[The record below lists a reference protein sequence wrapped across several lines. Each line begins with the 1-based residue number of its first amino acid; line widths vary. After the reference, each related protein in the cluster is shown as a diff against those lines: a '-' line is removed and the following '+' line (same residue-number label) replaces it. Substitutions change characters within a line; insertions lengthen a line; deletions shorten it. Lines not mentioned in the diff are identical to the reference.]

1 MAIKFQQKNNQTKT
15 DYLVP
20 AGTHIGR
27 CYKMI
32 HVGTNQYEYN
42 GDLKT
47 KNSIRVSFELPTEM
61 RTFKQDKGEQ
71 PLSIDIEYNLTF
83 YEAAKLFK
91 HVNSWRGK
99 TLTPQEID
107 DFEIDSLIGE
117 PCMLSVTHNVSPKN
131 GKTYANITGVS
142 AMPKGI
148 EAPEQIN
155 ESFIWDYDTNF
166 SVEAFSEFPNWIQDK
181 ITVTPDWA
189 AKQNDLID
197 SNLLEK
203 VISETND
210 PNDMPF

>member
-1 MAIKFQQKNNQTKT
+1 
-15 DYLVP
+15 
-20 AGTHIGR
+20 
-27 CYKMI
+27 
-32 HVGTNQYEYN
+32 
-42 GDLKT
+42 
-47 KNSIRVSFELPTEM
+47 
-61 RTFKQDKGEQ
+61 
-71 PLSIDIEYNLTF
+71 
-83 YEAAKLFK
+83 
-91 HVNSWRGK
+91 
-99 TLTPQEID
+99 
-107 DFEIDSLIGE
+107 
-117 PCMLSVTHNVSPKN
+117 MLSVTHNVSPKN

-181 ITVTPDWA
+181 ITVTPEWA

>member
-1 MAIKFQQKNNQTKT
+1 MAIKFEQKNNQTKT
-15 DYLVP
+15 DYTAP
-20 AGTHIGR
+20 AGTHIAR

-32 HVGTNQYEYN
+32 HVGTRSYEYN
-42 GDLKT
+42 GDPKT
-47 KNSIRVSFELPTEM
+47 KNSIWFYFELPTEM
-61 RTFKQDKGEQ
+61 RTFDKDKGEQ
-71 PLSIDIEYNLTF
+71 PLSINIEYNLTF
-83 YEAAKLFK
+83 YEAAKLFQ

-117 PCMLSVTHNVSPKN
+117 PCMLSVIHNVSPKN
-131 GKTYANITGVS
+131 GKTYANITAVS

-166 SVEAFSEFPNWIQDK
+166 SIEAFNNLPNWIQDMIK
-181 ITVTPDWA
+181 ETPEWA
-189 AKQNDLID
+189 AKQSELID
-197 SNLLEK
+197 SNILEK
-203 VISETND
+203 VVSESNE